1 MKLSLI
7 ITTYN
12 QPEALAKVFRGLKRQ
27 TSLPDEILIADDGSA
42 ETTRE
47 LVEQWCDELPGRVH
61 HVWHEHRGFRR
72 AAIANKAAAA
82 STGEY
87 LVFLD
92 GDCVPHEQF
101 IGDHRALVER
111 GCWVQARRCYVRRE
125 FVPEFSLEKTPILE
139 WMLKGRIAF
148 SSKALRLPIPFIR
161 RDQTQHAVMGCNM
174 GIWRNDFLTVN
185 GFDEAYL
192 GWGCEDK
199 DLAFRLY
206 YLGRH
211 KKLVKHQAI
220 IFHLDHPLASREQLD
235 ANYERY
241 QETIRSKKIRCELGV
256 NQYLVPASNPPRLVR
271 PCVLSDER
279 WPDSV
284 AVFSKLST

>member
-27 TSLPDEILIADDGSA
+27 TSLPDEVLIADDGSA
-42 ETTRE
+42 ETTRM
-47 LVEQWCDELPGRVH
+47 LVEQSNNELPWQARH
-61 HVWHEHRGFRR
+61 IWHEDKGFRR
-72 AAIANKAAAA
+72 ATIANKAAAA
-82 STGEY
+82 SEGDY

-92 GDCVPHEQF
+92 GDCVPHERF
-101 IGDHRALVER
+101 VADHRALSER
-111 GCWVQARRCYVRRE
+111 GCWVQGRRCYVRQK
-125 FVPEFSLEKTPILE
+125 FVPEFTVGDTSILS

-148 SSKALRLPIPFIR
+148 SSKALRLPIPLVR

-174 GIWRNDFLTVN
+174 GFWRDDFMTVN

-199 DLAFRLY
+199 DIAFRLY
-206 YLGRH
+206 HLGRH

-220 IFHLDHPLASREQLD
+220 VFHLDHPLTSRERLD
-235 ANYERY
+235 ANHNHY
-241 QETIRSKKIRCELGV
+241 QRTIHSKKIRCEIGV
-256 NQYLVPASNPPRLVR
+256 SQYIEPSRKPSQPIR
-271 PCVLSDER
+271 PLLSDEQ
-279 WPDSV
+279 
-284 AVFSKLST
+284 FSSSAAGLFKSST